1 MASSL
6 IHDLE
11 RLLSKRGVVSRRE
24 ELITYECDGSTM
36 DKFVPDAV
44 VFPETTQDV
53 SHIIK
58 YLQEKK
64 IPFVAR
70 GAGTG
75 LSGGILS
82 VEGGVVISTT
92 RMKKI
97 IEVDPVNRCAI
108 VEPGVVNIHISRAAA
123 EHGLHFA
130 PDPSSQAACTIGG
143 NVSENAGGPH
153 CLKYGAT
160 AQHILGLEMV
170 LPDGEVLTLG
180 GKSAENFGYDLI
192 GVVVGSEGT
201 FGIVTKIIVKLLPLP
216 QDVRTLLAVFD
227 SVRDATQTVSDI
239 IASGIVPAAL
249 EMIDN
254 TVLNALE
261 DAFHFGFPL
270 DAGSLLIIEVDG
282 LAASLDRQA
291 QVIRDICAK
300 NNSREVRAAKAGPER
315 DALWKARKRAFGA
328 LGRITPSYYT
338 QDGVIP
344 RGKLPEVL
352 EKIKAIGDAHGL
364 RIANIFHAGD
374 GNLHPCI
381 LFDERDDAQRK
392 NVIAASEEI
401 LKLCIDVGGSI
412 TGEHGIG
419 LEKMNYTG
427 FMFSETDQKWML
439 NLRSVFNPDGL
450 CNPGKIFPMGKN
462 CVEVDVKH
470 RRVAL

>member
-1 MASSL
+1 MNADSDTPTRPPDDRPYSEVQL
-6 IHDLE
+6 LTAQIGAILAVLLALQFLSGALFYLYAFYYDAPPWFTFT
-11 RLLSKRGVVSRRE
+11 RLLHFYVGVA
-24 ELITYECDGSTM
+24 I
-36 DKFVPDAV
+36 
-44 VFPETTQDV
+44 
-53 SHIIK
+53 
-58 YLQEKK
+58 
-64 IPFVAR
+64 IPFV
-70 GAGTG
+70 
-75 LSGGILS
+75 L
-82 VEGGVVISTT
+82 V
-92 RMKKI
+92 
-97 IEVDPVNRCAI
+97 
-108 VEPGVVNIHISRAAA
+108 
-123 EHGLHFA
+123 
-130 PDPSSQAACTIGG
+130 
-143 NVSENAGGPH
+143 
-153 CLKYGAT
+153 KYGAT

-170 LPDGEVLTLG
+170 LPDGEVLMLG

-201 FGIVTKIIVKLLPLP
+201 FGIVTKIIVRLLPIP

-282 LAASLDRQA
+282 LSASLDRQA
-291 QVIRDICAK
+291 QMIKDICAK
-300 NNSREVRAAKAGPER
+300 NHSREVRAAKAGPER

-392 NVIAASEEI
+392 KVIAASEEI
-401 LKLCIDVGGSI
+401 LKLCIDVGGSL

-427 FMFSETDQKWML
+427 FMFSEIDQKWML
-439 NLRSVFNPDGL
+439 NLRSVFDPGGL
-450 CNPGKIFPMGKN
+450 CNPGKIFPMGKS